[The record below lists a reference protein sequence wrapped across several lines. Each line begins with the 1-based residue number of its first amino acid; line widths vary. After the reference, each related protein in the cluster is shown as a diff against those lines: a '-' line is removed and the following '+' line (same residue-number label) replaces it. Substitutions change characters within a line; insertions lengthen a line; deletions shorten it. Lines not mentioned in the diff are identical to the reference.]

1 MNDQTPL
8 SQNIP
13 AGQATPPGQATPLD
27 PQPLDPQPLDPQP
40 LDPPVDTS
48 PSAHP
53 RNFGS
58 DNWAGAHPEVIAAIT
73 DANVGHTPGYG
84 GDPWTAR
91 LGEVMKGHF
100 GPSAQAFPVFNG
112 TGANVLA
119 LQSALPRW
127 AAVITAAS
135 AHINYDETGAP
146 EKVGGLKIIGAATPD
161 GKLTPEIIEGAV
173 LGRGNEHNAQPLAVS
188 ISESTEW
195 GTTYTPEEIRQI
207 ADTAHRLDMILHVD
221 GSRLGNA
228 AAYLNTEL
236 GSLTTATGVDIIS
249 LGGTKNGLLGAEAIV
264 VLNPDIGQGMKFL
277 RKMNLQLS
285 SKMRFLSA
293 QLGALYDGELWRTS
307 ASHANTMAQRLADG
321 LAEAAA
327 TGRAPDISIVAKTE
341 SNVVFVHMPE
351 EVAARARQKFAFA
364 DWPMAKNVVRL
375 MCAFDTTAEDVD
387 DLIAAIVEA

>member
-8 SQNIP
+8 SQNPP
-13 AGQATPPGQATPLD
+13 AEQATTLD
-27 PQPLDPQPLDPQP
+27 L
-40 LDPPVDTS
+40 PPVDTS
-48 PSAHP
+48 PAVHP

-58 DNWAGAHPEVIAAIT
+58 DNWAGAHPEVIAAIAE
-73 DANVGHTPGYG
+73 ANVGHTPGYG

-91 LGEVMKGHF
+91 FSEVMKGHF
-100 GPSAQAFPVFNG
+100 GPNAQAFPVFNG

-146 EKVGGLKIIGAATPD
+146 EKVGGLKVIGAPTPD

-188 ISESTEW
+188 ISQSTEW
-195 GTTYTPEEIRQI
+195 GTTYTAEEVR
-207 ADTAHRLDMILHVD
+207 AVAETSHGLDMILHVD

-228 AAYLNTEL
+228 AAYLGTDL
-236 GSLTTATGVDIIS
+236 RAITADVGVDIIS

-264 VLNPDIGQGMKFL
+264 VLNPEIGQGMKFL

-293 QLGALYDGELWRTS
+293 QLNALYDGELWRTS
-307 ASHANTMAQRLADG
+307 ANHANTMAKRLADG
-321 LAEAAA
+321 LAEAVS
-327 TGRAPDISIVAKTE
+327 TGRAPDISIVAETE
-341 SNVVFVHMPE
+341 SNVVFVHMPD

-364 DWPMAKNVVRL
+364 NWPMAKNVVRL
-375 MCAFDTTAEDVD
+375 MCAFDITAEDVD
-387 DLIAAIVEA
+387 ALIAAIVGD

>member
-1 MNDQTPL
+1 M
-8 SQNIP
+8 SQNP
-13 AGQATPPGQATPLD
+13 STGQAVPLDRATPLD
-27 PQPLDPQPLDPQP
+27 PQ
-40 LDPPVDTS
+40 PVDTS

-73 DANVGHTPGYG
+73 EANVGHTPGYG
-84 GDPWTAR
+84 GDPWTVR
-91 LGEVMKGHF
+91 FGEVMKGHF

-127 AAVITAAS
+127 GAVITAAS

-161 GKLTPEIIEGAV
+161 GKLTPEIIEGAI

-236 GSLTTATGVDIIS
+236 GSLTTSTGVDIIS

-293 QLGALYDGELWRTS
+293 QLGALYEGDLWRTS
-307 ASHANTMAQRLADG
+307 ANHANGMAQRLADG
-321 LAEAAA
+321 LAEAIS
-327 TGRAPDISIVAKTE
+327 TGRAPEISIVAKTE

-387 DLIAAIVEA
+387 DLIAAIVGP

>member
-27 PQPLDPQPLDPQP
+27 PQPLDPQPLDPQ
-40 LDPPVDTS
+40 PVDTS

>member
-8 SQNIP
+8 SQNPSAAHKTGPSSADQIP
-13 AGQATPPGQATPLD
+13 LSQNPPA
-27 PQPLDPQPLDPQP
+27 
-40 LDPPVDTS
+40 VDS
-48 PSAHP
+48 APEAHP

-58 DNWAGAHPEVIAAIT
+58 DNWAGAHPEVIAAIVE
-73 DANVGHTPGYG
+73 ANVGHTPGYG

-91 LGEVMKGHF
+91 FAEVMKGHF

-127 AAVITAAS
+127 AAVITAES

-146 EKVGGLKIIGAATPD
+146 EKVGGLKIVGAATPD

-173 LGRGNEHNAQPLAVS
+173 IGRGSEHNAQPLAVS
-188 ISESTEW
+188 ISQSTEW
-195 GTTYTPEEIRQI
+195 GTTYTPEEIHAI
-207 ADTAHRLDMILHVD
+207 ADTAHGLDMIVHID

-228 AAYLNTEL
+228 AAFLDTDL
-236 GSLTTATGVDIIS
+236 GSLTTDVGIDILS

-264 VLNPDIGQGMKFL
+264 VLNPDIGQGMRFL

-293 QLGALYDGELWRTS
+293 QLNALYDGELWRTS
-307 ASHANTMAQRLADG
+307 ANHANSMALRLADG
-321 LAEAAA
+321 LAEAIGS
-327 TGRAPDISIVAKTE
+327 GRAPDISIVAKTE
-341 SNVVFVHMPE
+341 SNVVFVHMPP
-351 EVAARARQKFAFA
+351 EVQARARERFAFA
-364 DWPMAKNVVRL
+364 NWPLAPNIVRL
-375 MCAFDTTAEDVD
+375 MCAFDTTTDDVD
-387 DLIAAIVEA
+387 TLVGAIVGD

>member
-13 AGQATPPGQATPLD
+13 AGQATPPGQAMPLGQATPLD
-27 PQPLDPQPLDPQP
+27 PQPLDPQ
-40 LDPPVDTS
+40 PVDTS

>member
-13 AGQATPPGQATPLD
+13 AGQATPPGQAMPLDQATPLD
-27 PQPLDPQPLDPQP
+27 PQPLDPQ
-40 LDPPVDTS
+40 PVDTS

-207 ADTAHRLDMILHVD
+207 AETAHRLDMILHVD

-307 ASHANTMAQRLADG
+307 ASHANTMAQRLAAG

-364 DWPMAKNVVRL
+364 GWPMAKNVVRL

>member
-13 AGQATPPGQATPLD
+13 AGQATPPGQAMPLDQATPLD
-27 PQPLDPQPLDPQP
+27 PQPLDPQ
-40 LDPPVDTS
+40 PVDTS

-207 ADTAHRLDMILHVD
+207 AETAHRLDMILHVD

-236 GSLTTATGVDIIS
+236 GLLTTATGVDIIS

-307 ASHANTMAQRLADG
+307 ASHANTMAQRLAAG

>member
-8 SQNIP
+8 SQNP
-13 AGQATPPGQATPLD
+13 SADQAQPNNPPVDQAQANT
-27 PQPLDPQPLDPQP
+27 
-40 LDPPVDTS
+40 PPVDTS
-48 PSAHP
+48 LSAHP
-53 RNFGS
+53 RHFGS
-58 DNWAGAHPEVIAAIT
+58 DNWAGAHPEVIAAIAE
-73 DANVGHTPGYG
+73 ANVGHTPGYG

-91 LGEVMKGHF
+91 FGEVMKGHF
-100 GPSAQAFPVFNG
+100 GPQAQSFPVFNG

-127 AAVITAAS
+127 AAVITAES

-161 GKLTPEIIEGAV
+161 GKLTPESIEGAV

-195 GTTYTPEEIRQI
+195 GTTYTPEEIRRI
-207 ADTAHRLDMILHVD
+207 AETAHGLDMVLHVD

-228 AAYLNTEL
+228 AAYLGT
-236 GSLTTATGVDIIS
+236 GFGALTTDAGVDIVS

-264 VLNPDIGQGMKFL
+264 VLNPEIGQGMKFL

-293 QLGALYDGELWRTS
+293 QLNALYEGGLWRTS
-307 ASHANTMAQRLADG
+307 ANHANAMAKRLEAG
-321 LAEAAA
+321 LTEAVAA
-327 TGRAPDISIVAKTE
+327 GRMPELSIVAPVE

-364 DWPMAKNVVRL
+364 NWPMAKNVVRL

-387 DLIAAIVEA
+387 ALIAAIAGD

>member
-1 MNDQTPL
+1 M

-13 AGQATPPGQATPLD
+13 ADQATPLAPQPID
-27 PQPLDPQPLDPQP
+27 PQ
-40 LDPPVDTS
+40 PVDTS

-73 DANVGHTPGYG
+73 EANVGHTPGYG

-91 LGEVMKGHF
+91 FSEVMKGHF

-307 ASHANTMAQRLADG
+307 ASHANGMAQRLADG
-321 LAEAAA
+321 LTEAAA
-327 TGRAPDISIVAKTE
+327 AGRAPDISIVAKTE

-351 EVAARARQKFAFA
+351 EVAARARQRFAFA

-387 DLIAAIVEA
+387 DLIAAIVGP